1 MAQQVLL
8 APSLQETDRVCKKRT
23 EHWCGRQHRGLSLPH
38 VRLHYGRAPRD
49 QRCGGGGV
57 EPERRPGQ
65 LVASSDGR
73 RPLTVV
79 CLRVHPRQWLQ
90 GRRGGGA
97 GGGELRV
104 SATATA
110 LANATTVAT
119 AEPIATAAELC
130 ASESFAP
137 TAEPFA
143 TAAEPYAT
151 AAKPSPPLSTYISCR
166 FSN

>member
-1 MAQQVLL
+1 M
-8 APSLQETDRVCKKRT
+8 
-23 EHWCGRQHRGLSLPH
+23 
-38 VRLHYGRAPRD
+38 
-49 QRCGGGGV
+49 

-73 RPLTVV
+73 RPLTFV

-104 SATATA
+104 SATAAA

-119 AEPIATAAELC
+119 SEPIATAAESY

-143 TAAEPYAT
+143 SAAEPFAT
-151 AAKPSPPLSTYISCR
+151 AAKPSATLAALAAAEPSAALADAV
-166 FSN
+166 FSASPAENYL